1 MCYEHVAL
9 VTGKNEFS
17 LEDNAVL
24 EQMVQG
30 RFLQAEV
37 LSRESNGVPYINLYL
52 VDNSQVRAALDPVLF
67 LSVLRFCFSLVITRK
82 VLSVYN
88 SACSFVL
95 IPKMFVQNEM

>member
-1 MCYEHVAL
+1 MCYEHAAL

-37 LSRESNGVPYINLYL
+37 LSREGNGVPYINLYL
-52 VDNSQVRAALDPVLF
+52 VDNSQVRAALPLLF
-67 LSVLRFCFSLVITRK
+67 LSVLRFCFSSK
-82 VLSVYN
+82 VLFVYN
-88 SACSFVL
+88 SACLFVL